1 MVGVRGQ
8 AGRPTGQHL
17 QQAVIGLY
25 AGHHQ
30 GLLVPVLP
38 LQKTPASSLQR
49 HIIQVSQ
56 HTPYWSCWQLSPTI
70 YVSTH
75 WSCWQLSPT
84 IYVSTHWSCWQLS
97 PTIYVSTHWP
107 CWQLSPTIY
116 VSTHSLL
123 ALLATVSYY
132 LCVNTQLTGPA
143 GNCLL
148 LSMCQHTPY
157 WQPTIYVGD
166 WLVLL
171 ATVSYYLS
179 THWSC
184 WQLSPTIHVS
194 THWSC
199 WQLSPT
205 IYVGD
210 WLVHTSCSTVSVLLL
225 GYEMCHFN

>member
-56 HTPYWSCWQLSPTI
+56 HTPYWSCWQLSL
-70 YVSTH
+70 
-75 WSCWQLSPT
+75 LSMCQHTGPAGN
-84 IYVSTHWSCWQLS
+84 CLLLS
-97 PTIYVSTHWP
+97 MCQHTGPAGNCLLLSMCQHTGPAGNCLLLSMCQHTAYWP

-132 LCVNTQLTGPA
+132 LCVNTHLTGNLLSMWGTGWSCWQLSPTICQHTGPA

-148 LSMCQHTPY
+148 LSMCQHTGPA
-157 WQPTIYVGD
+157 GNC
-166 WLVLL
+166 LL
-171 ATVSYYLS
+171 LLSMWGTGWS
-179 THWSC
+179 THPAL
-184 WQLSPTIHVS
+184 LSV
-194 THWSC
+194 C
-199 WQLSPT
+199 
-205 IYVGD
+205 
-210 WLVHTSCSTVSVLLL
+210 C
-225 GYEMCHFN
+225 C